1 MIQIIIFTILI
12 VVIQNNPL
20 ENMNGIDYDL
30 VRLLDTSQKN
40 FLFRTVK
47 PFNHTAFLYD
57 DLVAN
62 MKRRALEEGFIW
74 NDNLKVHVYSFL
86 LNDSKIRD
94 EHTPL

>member
-1 MIQIIIFTILI
+1 MEVKKWEYIYDYYINKYHKFLIIKMIQIIIFTILI

-57 DLVAN
+57 DLVAS
-62 MKRRALEEGFIW
+62 MKRRA
-74 NDNLKVHVYSFL
+74 
-86 LNDSKIRD
+86 
-94 EHTPL
+94 

>member
-1 MIQIIIFTILI
+1 MEVKKWEYIYDYYINKYHKFLIIKMIQIIIFTILI

-47 PFNHTAFLYD
+47 PFNHAAFLYD
-57 DLVAN
+57 DLVAS
-62 MKRRALEEGFIW
+62 MKRRA
-74 NDNLKVHVYSFL
+74 
-86 LNDSKIRD
+86 
-94 EHTPL
+94 